1 MLNNCVLVIVWLKAI
16 LFVTTCSSWLY
27 LVLLV
32 VVAKFF
38 LWGSNI
44 FIFIFAEMGFLF
56 YFWL

>member
-1 MLNNCVLVIVWLKAI
+1 MLNNCVLGIVWLKAI

-38 LWGSNI
+38 
-44 FIFIFAEMGFLF
+44 FMG
-56 YFWL
+56 